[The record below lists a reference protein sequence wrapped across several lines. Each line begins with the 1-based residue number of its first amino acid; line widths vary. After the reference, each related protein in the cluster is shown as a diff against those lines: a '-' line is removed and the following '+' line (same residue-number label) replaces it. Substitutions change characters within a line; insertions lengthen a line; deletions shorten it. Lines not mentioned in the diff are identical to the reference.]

1 MTVSFRARLM
11 RIPVAGGDATV
22 IHEGLSPFYWSVTA
36 RGIYFLQPEGNVHG
50 VHLLRF
56 SDQKAVRVGALPF
69 PVAYVQGP
77 GRLTVSR
84 DGRWALVNVVDR
96 REGDLM
102 LLDNFR

>member
-1 MTVSFRARLM
+1 MAGTQRLFSRMLHPSIGRSPIGVFTFCETKGRSTPFICFASPM
-11 RIPVAGGDATV
+11 RG
-22 IHEGLSPFYWSVTA
+22 PF
-36 RGIYFLQPEGNVHG
+36 GI
-50 VHLLRF
+50 
-56 SDQKAVRVGALPF
+56 GALPF
-69 PVAYVQGP
+69 RVAYMQGP